1 MQNKKAW
8 LTVAEHCSFCSCKK
22 YRKALLKE
30 ITNKFN
36 ENRVSRV
43 SERIIQ
49 HELHKEGYFRWVVKK
64 PVVVW
69 EVNLKKIDKFVNF
82 FVKSYNFVNKLYL
95 PIGNIQ
101 ISILRFTQLANI

>member
-1 MQNKKAW
+1 MTKIRLFWN
-8 LTVAEHCSFCSCKK
+8 EHICQT
-22 YRKALLKE
+22 YNVDDLDPWD
-30 ITNKFN
+30 
-36 ENRVSRV
+36 V
-43 SERIIQ
+43 
-49 HELHKEGYFRWVVKK
+49 HKEGYFRWVVKK